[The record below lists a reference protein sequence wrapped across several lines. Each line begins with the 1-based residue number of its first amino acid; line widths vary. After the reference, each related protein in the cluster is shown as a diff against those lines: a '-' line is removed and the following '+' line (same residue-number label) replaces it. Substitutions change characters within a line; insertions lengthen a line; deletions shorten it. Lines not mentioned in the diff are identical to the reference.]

1 MWTTNRGSCC
11 SVPFFPVDAD
21 LLLPQQ
27 QQQPLPR
34 LAFVVDL
41 LFSVYFDRDRFLPP
55 AAAVLLVQ
63 KPAVMNSIS
72 ELTLSLSRSK
82 SCQPNTNLLACQHH
96 VDLKLRKI
104 VCSLSLFCCRFLT
117 PFSCFSKH
125 HNWVSLVFSF
135 SHFHFADHFWCAY
148 NHNNFVVEKLVVGNC
163 RCCCFCACFTEW
175 RPRLNEKKFTWKRK
189 TAAANHCGT
198 WTFYA
203 LLVLVVITGGDKKSV
218 VVGVVQFWRRDLL
231 AHHYHPP
238 LNYATQHTLC

>member
-1 MWTTNRGSCC
+1 MLPIITSPISLVLCSFLLKAFPSLSQLLSFFLYFTSVMWTTNRGSCC

-125 HNWVSLVFSF
+125 HHNWVSLVFSF
-135 SHFHFADHFWCAY
+135 SHFHFAGHFWCAY

-163 RCCCFCACFTEW
+163 LPPLLLCLLYRMTPKTEWKKVHLKKKNCCC
-175 RPRLNEKKFTWKRK
+175 
-189 TAAANHCGT
+189 
-198 WTFYA
+198 
-203 LLVLVVITGGDKKSV
+203 
-218 VVGVVQFWRRDLL
+218 
-231 AHHYHPP
+231 
-238 LNYATQHTLC
+238 